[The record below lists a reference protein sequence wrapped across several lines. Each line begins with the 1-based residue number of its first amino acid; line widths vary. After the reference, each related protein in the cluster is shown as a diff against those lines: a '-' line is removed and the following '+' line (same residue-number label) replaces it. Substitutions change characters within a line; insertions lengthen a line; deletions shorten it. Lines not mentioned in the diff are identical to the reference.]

1 MIKLALFLACLS
13 VIDGRIIVRVIR
25 EADVNATASDLTNAT
40 AKPSHDPPELSEF
53 QSDLVAPA
61 SGTKPLEAKYTIRV
75 KPKLKDGVPQIQ
87 EIRIMPPKSNATKG
101 FVKPLMVLKQ
111 NVTRPMIENI
121 EIDVPEKGKKFSSKP
136 SVEVIE
142 GDHKELLEVTK
153 GEATVENPAQQSET
167 KLQDQNDNTA
177 ASNSLNATDSFTSQN
192 ATKPS
197 TYPNATVSSTSQDA
211 PANSSTTSTQTAAVS
226 QSTNIQTTAQTQASS
241 STSES
246 ASAVAPPEAPSAASV
261 AAPVASA
268 SVASSSTAAS
278 PAPAAASDVASSAA
292 SPASAAVAPAAA
304 PAVAPASAAVAP
316 AAASSS
322 SPASPAPAA
331 ASDVASSA
339 VSAAVAPAAAPAVP
353 AASVPAA
360 TAPAEAS
367 AAVADPVQAYA
378 RAYANVPQSC
388 SDDTRC
394 VVYPE
399 NRCGEQWLQTN
410 CRLKCKLCSK

>member
-61 SGTKPLEAKYTIRV
+61 SGTKPLQAKYTIRV

-87 EIRIMPPKSNATKG
+87 EIRIMPPKSNATKA

-142 GDHKELLEVTK
+142 GDHKELLEVNK
-153 GEATVENPAQQSET
+153 GEATVENPAQKSET
-167 KLQDQNDNTA
+167 TLQDQNDNTA
-177 ASNSLNATDSFTSQN
+177 ASNSLNATDSLTSQN
-192 ATKPS
+192 ATTPS
-197 TYPNATVSSTSQDA
+197 TSPNATVSSTSQDA

-226 QSTNIQTTAQTQASS
+226 QSTNIQTTTQTQAFS

-246 ASAVAPPEAPSAASV
+246 APAVAPPEAPSAASV
-261 AAPVASA
+261 AAPVASS
-268 SVASSSTAAS
+268 SVAASSTQAS
-278 PAPAAASDVASSAA
+278 PAPAAASAVASS
-292 SPASAAVAPAAA
+292 PA
-304 PAVAPASAAVAP
+304 APASAAVAP

-322 SPASPAPAA
+322 SAASPAPAA
-331 ASDVASSA
+331 ASDVASYAASP

-353 AASVPAA
+353 AASVSAA

-394 VVYPE
+394 VVYPGD
-399 NRCGEQWLQTN
+399 RCGEQWLQTN

>member
-61 SGTKPLEAKYTIRV
+61 SGTKPLQAKYTIRV

-142 GDHKELLEVTK
+142 GDHKELLEVNK
-153 GEATVENPAQQSET
+153 GEATVENPAQKSET

-177 ASNSLNATDSFTSQN
+177 ASNSLNATSQN
-192 ATKPS
+192 ATTPS
-197 TYPNATVSSTSQDA
+197 TSPNATVSSTSQDA

-226 QSTNIQTTAQTQASS
+226 QSTNIQTTTQTQASS

-246 ASAVAPPEAPSAASV
+246 APAVAPPEAPSAASV
-261 AAPVASA
+261 AAPVASSSVAA
-268 SVASSSTAAS
+268 SSTEASPAPAAASAVASSPAAPASAAVAPAAASSSSAAS
-278 PAPAAASDVASSAA
+278 PAPAAASDVASYAA

-304 PAVAPASAAVAP
+304 PAVP
-316 AAASSS
+316 
-322 SPASPAPAA
+322 
-331 ASDVASSA
+331 VAS
-339 VSAAVAPAAAPAVP
+339 VS
-353 AASVPAA
+353 AA

-394 VVYPE
+394 IVYPE
-399 NRCGEQWLQTN
+399 DRCGEQWLQTN